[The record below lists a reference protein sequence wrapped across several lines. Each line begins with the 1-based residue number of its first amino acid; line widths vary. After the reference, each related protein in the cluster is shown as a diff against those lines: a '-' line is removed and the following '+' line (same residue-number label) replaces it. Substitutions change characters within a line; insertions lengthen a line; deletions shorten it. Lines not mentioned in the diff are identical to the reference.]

1 MAEPVRGRLI
11 PRLPPIAK
19 NPPSRGHVSL
29 ADVSHLVC
37 TLLLGVA
44 GAMALAAVVGLM
56 LRDGSFAPLAI
67 ATLATAVVGAAGRG
81 LTHVPQDINFREAF
95 LTVTFAWTAVAIFG
109 ALPYLLSNAIPVP
122 AEALFESMSGFTT
135 TGSSV
140 LADIEAVQPGIL
152 FWRSLTQ
159 WLGGMGFIVLGVAI
173 LPYLGV
179 GGMQLFRL
187 EAPGPTADRLR
198 PRIRETAKLLW
209 MVYAGLTV
217 LLAFLFV
224 LGGMS
229 VFEAVNHALTTMPT
243 GGFSTRN
250 ASMAAFSPYIQWVT
264 IVFMFLAGT
273 SFTLHYRSLARS
285 RNAYVSSSEWR
296 LYTAI
301 ILVAAAIIAT
311 LTYAPGAPLEQTIR
325 DATFQVVS
333 IITTTGFGSADYVL
347 WAPAA
352 QILLFLLFFLGGMAG
367 STSGGMKMIRVLLV
381 LKHAWM
387 EVRKQLHPRAVFVPK
402 VGGRPVHEHIML
414 NVLGFVLIYMM
425 LFGVGTFAIAMLGYS
440 LPASAGAAATAIS
453 NVGPALA
460 ELGPTAN
467 FSDMQWQ
474 GDLVLTFLMLVGR
487 LEIYTVLLLFHP
499 ALWRGS
505 RSLHPR
511 TAIRAVRRG
520 AARAIRR

>member
-1 MAEPVRGRLI
+1 MAEPVRGRFI
-11 PRLPPIAK
+11 RRLQPITK

-29 ADVSHLVC
+29 ADVTHLVC

-44 GAMALAAVVGLM
+44 AAMAIAAAVGLL
-56 LRDGSFAPLAI
+56 LRDGSFAPLAL
-67 ATLATAVVGAAGRG
+67 ATLTTAAVGAGGRV
-81 LTHVPQDINFREAF
+81 LTHVPEDINFREAF
-95 LTVTFAWTAVAIFG
+95 LTVTFAWTAVAVFG
-109 ALPYLLSNAIPVP
+109 ALPYVLSNAIPAP

-209 MVYAGLTV
+209 LVYAGLTV
-217 LLAFLFV
+217 LLTALYVF
-224 LGGMS
+224 GGMT
-229 VFEAVNHALTTMPT
+229 FLDAVNHALTTMPT

-264 IVFMFLAGT
+264 ILFMFLAGT
-273 SFTLHYRSLARS
+273 SFTLHYRTLTRT
-285 RNAYVSSSEWR
+285 RNAYLGDPEWR
-296 LYTAI
+296 LYAAIVLAATAI
-301 ILVAAAIIAT
+301 VAA
-311 LTYAPGAPLEQTIR
+311 LTYAPGAPIEQTIR

-333 IITTTGFGSADYVL
+333 IITTTGFASADYVL
-347 WAPAA
+347 WAPAS

-367 STSGGMKMIRVLLV
+367 STAGGMKMIRVLLV

-387 EVRKQLHPRAVFVPK
+387 EIRKQLHPRAVFVPK

-453 NVGPALA
+453 NVGPGLA
-460 ELGPTAN
+460 ELGPMAN
-467 FSDMQWQ
+467 FSEMQWQ
-474 GDLVLTFLMLVGR
+474 GDIVLTFLMLAGR

-499 ALWRGS
+499 ALWKGS
-505 RSLHPR
+505 ARMRTRSL
-511 TAIRAVRRG
+511 IRPHRG
-520 AARAIRR
+520 